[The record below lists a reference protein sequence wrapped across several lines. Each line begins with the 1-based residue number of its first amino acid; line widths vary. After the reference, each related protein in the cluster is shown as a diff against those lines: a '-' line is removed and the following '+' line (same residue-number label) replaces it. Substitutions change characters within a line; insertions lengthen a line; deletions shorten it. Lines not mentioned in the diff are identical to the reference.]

1 MRDYSPEDLAGISL
15 SPTKL
20 ESDKLERKLGL
31 FSVIIISLSS
41 MIGSGLFLLPSL
53 AMIEMGGGDS
63 PVGGVWLAYLLAA
76 FVVLPSAISKSE
88 LATAMPSSGG
98 SYLYVERAFGPLIG
112 TISGLGLWAN
122 FMLKSAFAL
131 IGFKAYLWVFE
142 EVLAPNWEPGWL
154 YDNVDIIALALLG
167 AIVGIN
173 ILGVKSVKKIQIPI
187 VMFSSGYLLALCLW
201 AFATMEVNWDSAIS
215 IEAFGGDW
223 TAVASTSAFV
233 FVSYAGVTKIAAV
246 GGEVKQP
253 SKNLPYGILL
263 SLLFSCAL
271 YVTVTLAMT
280 VTVDPGEYLGEG
292 GTGPREDPVYVFA
305 KAVGGETVANIAAFL
320 AVVTMTSMALAGIL
334 ASSRFPFAMSRDN
347 LMPEFLEEVH
357 RKFGT
362 PYWAIIVTGLAIG
375 AAITFLPVKEV
386 AKLASGFKIMI
397 FMLINAVVIVLR
409 KSSPSH
415 SWYSPEWVT
424 PPMLYPFMQLF
435 GICGG
440 GFLLYLMGS
449 SGLMGASAAVILG
462 LIIFYGYG
470 KNNVKR
476 EITPW
481 ETALRMVTDP
491 EDAELRRC
499 YAAFYGADKE
509 GSGTLDM
516 DQFISAILALGYV
529 KRGGVNIPVDS
540 LVISSTKTNERDQ
553 TVRDLFIEGD
563 SDSDG
568 SIDIQEFIVIAEEI
582 AP

>member
-1 MRDYSPEDLAGISL
+1 MRTYSPEELAGISL
-15 SPTKL
+15 SSTKL

-53 AMIEMGGGDS
+53 AMVEMGGGDS
-63 PVGGVWLAYLLAA
+63 PVGGVWIAYLLAA

-98 SYLYVERAFGPLIG
+98 SYLYVERTFGPLIG

-142 EVLAPNWEPGWL
+142 EVLAPNWERGWL
-154 YDNVDIIALALLG
+154 YDNVDIIALGLLG

-201 AFATMEVNWDSAIS
+201 AMATMDVNWDSAIS

-223 TAVASTSAFV
+223 AAVASTSAFV
-233 FVSYAGVTKIAAV
+233 FVSYAGVTKIAAI
-246 GGEVKQP
+246 GGEIKQP

-271 YVTVTLAMT
+271 YVTVTMAMT
-280 VTVDPGEYLGEG
+280 ATVDPSEYMGEG
-292 GTGPREDPVYVFA
+292 GNPREDPVYVFA

-334 ASSRFPFAMSRDN
+334 ASSRFPFAMSRDK

-409 KSSPSH
+409 NPH
-415 SWYSPEWVT
+415 HPT
-424 PPMLYPFMQLF
+424 
-435 GICGG
+435 
-440 GFLLYLMGS
+440 
-449 SGLMGASAAVILG
+449 
-462 LIIFYGYG
+462 
-470 KNNVKR
+470 R
-476 EITPW
+476 
-481 ETALRMVTDP
+481 
-491 EDAELRRC
+491 
-499 YAAFYGADKE
+499 
-509 GSGTLDM
+509 GTLPN
-516 DQFISAILALGYV
+516 G
-529 KRGGVNIPVDS
+529 
-540 LVISSTKTNERDQ
+540 
-553 TVRDLFIEGD
+553 
-563 SDSDG
+563 
-568 SIDIQEFIVIAEEI
+568 
-582 AP
+582 